1 MIICQ
6 FLINILF
13 PIKIKE
19 INEKKLP
26 FLENLKQIK
35 CKNEIINNTGKLLIF
50 LMLIIFLILNSY
62 NKKFFFF
69 FRIIY
74 KIKIILFK

>member
-6 FLINILF
+6 FLINIQF

-19 INEKKLP
+19 INENKLP

-35 CKNEIINNTGKLLIF
+35 CKNEIINNKGKYLIF
-50 LMLIIFLILNSY
+50 
-62 NKKFFFF
+62 
-69 FRIIY
+69 
-74 KIKIILFK
+74 